1 MYNVKTL
8 KYLIICSIKYHQK
21 ILRISRNAVIQYWM
35 PMIFE
40 PITQKSKKTVRPE
53 WDNDRRSKVLIS
65 RVPRCLHTEVEKAM
79 RHSCHNFCVLLPSN

>member
-40 PITQKSKKTVRPE
+40 PITQKSKKLSDQNGITIVTQK
-53 WDNDRRSKVLIS
+53 S
-65 RVPRCLHTEVEKAM
+65 
-79 RHSCHNFCVLLPSN
+79 